1 MSSKTGA
8 SEIGAILEAQKSPA
22 EFSNYAQDVFMKN
35 KSVEAPKG
43 KALQK
48 VTCSGLRPIR
58 ALFSNPVPPPP

>member
-35 KSVEAPKG
+35 S
-43 KALQK
+43 QK
-48 VTCSGLRPIR
+48 CRSTQRESASEGHM
-58 ALFSNPVPPPP
+58 